1 MIRCKT
7 TRAAGRFLN
16 GLSGCLGYYRDVFS
30 LNPTF
35 VELEI
40 SDTRT
45 LLDRARA
52 GDTEAFGEICR
63 SHETR
68 LWRQAIALCGD
79 ATLAE
84 DLAQDTL
91 VEAWKCLRR
100 YNGRCQ
106 FFTWLCAIL
115 LNRYRNTVRTKRP
128 VPVSS
133 LAGDDR
139 KEFQSS
145 IDNLADQ
152 DSSPD
157 QAAQLREQATLVW
170 NCIQAL
176 PAKHQQVIYLR
187 FYVDD
192 SLEGIAAALG
202 CSLGT
207 VKSRLFHA
215 LEKLRGMNALNAQ
228 SVFLKPNVESL

>member
-1 MIRCKT
+1 M
-7 TRAAGRFLN
+7 
-16 GLSGCLGYYRDVFS
+16 FS
-30 LNPTF
+30 LNPAF
-35 VELEI
+35 VEIET
-40 SDTRT
+40 SDTRS
-45 LLDRARA
+45 LLDRAQA
-52 GDTEAFGEICR
+52 GDTEAFCEICR
-63 SHETR
+63 LYETR
-68 LWRQAIALCGD
+68 LWRQAVALCGN

-91 VEAWKCLRR
+91 VEAWRYLRR

-115 LNRYRNTVRTKRP
+115 LNRYRNTVRAKRP
-128 VPVSS
+128 VPLAS
-133 LAGDDR
+133 LAGHDR
-139 KEFQSS
+139 KEFQNSL
-145 IDNLADQ
+145 DNLADH

-157 QAAQLREQATLVW
+157 QAAQLREQAALVR

-176 PAKHQQVIYLR
+176 PTKHQQVIYLR

-202 CSLGT
+202 RSVGT

-215 LEKLRGMNALNAQ
+215 LHKLRGMNALNAQ
-228 SVFLKPNVESL
+228 SVNLKKNVGSL

>member
-1 MIRCKT
+1 M
-7 TRAAGRFLN
+7 
-16 GLSGCLGYYRDVFS
+16 FS
-30 LNPTF
+30 LNPAF
-35 VELEI
+35 VEI
-40 SDTRT
+40 ATSDTRS
-45 LLDRARA
+45 LLDRAQA
-52 GDTEAFGEICR
+52 GDTEAFCGICR
-63 SHETR
+63 LYETR
-68 LWRQAIALCGD
+68 LWRQAFTLCGD
-79 ATLAE
+79 ASLAE

-115 LNRYRNTVRTKRP
+115 LNRYRNTVRAKRP
-128 VPVSS
+128 VPLSS
-133 LAGDDR
+133 LARRDR
-139 KEFQSS
+139 QECQNS
-145 IDNLADQ
+145 IDNVPDQ

-157 QAAQLREQATLVW
+157 QAAQLREQAALVR

-176 PAKHQQVIYLR
+176 PTKHQQVIYLR

-202 CSLGT
+202 CSVGT

-215 LEKLRGMNALNAQ
+215 LDKLRGMNALNAQ
-228 SVFLKPNVESL
+228 SVNLKTSVGNL